1 MAVHSFDLGD
11 IVTIFQMCPRRGLMI
26 EGPAAIVEL
35 VDDLD
40 ERYVV
45 RFRNELDETYE
56 RFVDREG
63 QNDPEA
69 YRRAFNKR
77 IGIAA

>member
-11 IVTIFQMCPRRGLMI
+11 IVTIFQMSPSKGLMI
-26 EGPAAIVEL
+26 EGPAAIVEII
-35 VDDLD
+35 DDVV
-40 ERYVV
+40 EQYIV
-45 RFRNELDETYE
+45 RFRNEPDETYE

-63 QNDPEA
+63 QEDPEA
-69 YRRAFNKR
+69 YRREFNKR